1 MANAPAEEDFDG
13 MERENSMIRPTDE
26 NCDFQTVK
34 EGRAEVIFNSGQS
47 VFYNPVQ
54 EFNRDLSVAVL
65 TLFSEEDSCPKK
77 RKHRLKNEDQ
87 KGISVFEALAAT
99 GLRSIRYALEVPQIR
114 EIVANDW
121 SSQAV
126 ESIDNNVKH
135 NKVDNIVSTSQSD
148 ASMAMYMSKH
158 QQKSFDVVDL
168 DPYGC
173 PSRFLDATVQVLNDG
188 GLAMVTATDMAVLAG
203 NSPETCYCKYGS
215 VSLRSPACHE
225 MALRILLQCIQAHAN
240 RYGRYIVPLMSVSAD
255 FYIRVFVRIFS
266 SPAACKQ
273 STSNLSHVFQCT
285 FCKFLTLHP
294 LGSMAKRDNKP
305 PTYSIPRLPSMSS
318 CPHCGHSYQV
328 GGPVWSGPL
337 HDVPFVEKLLSHVEK
352 NFDKFGTAK
361 RMIGMLSLIKDELTT
376 PFYYTVDAVCSLVH
390 CEAIP
395 LIKFRSA
402 LANAGF
408 KVSETHVAKN
418 SVKTNAPV
426 QVIWDMIRTWV
437 LQGHPVS
444 QKRLDDCPTVRRI
457 LETPCTTKINFEFNP
472 EAVSEAN
479 SEKLVRFQVNPA
491 PNWGPGMR
499 NKNNAVRPV
508 KCGQNEASQ

>member
-54 EFNRDLSVAVL
+54 EFNRDLS
-65 TLFSEEDSCPKK
+65 
-77 RKHRLKNEDQ
+77 
-87 KGISVFEALAAT
+87 
-99 GLRSIRYALEVPQIR
+99 
-114 EIVANDW
+114 
-121 SSQAV
+121 
-126 ESIDNNVKH
+126 
-135 NKVDNIVSTSQSD
+135 
-148 ASMAMYMSKH
+148 MAMYMSKH

-173 PSRFLDATVQVLNDG
+173 PSRFLDATV
-188 GLAMVTATDMAVLAG
+188 
-203 NSPETCYCKYGS
+203 
-215 VSLRSPACHE
+215 
-225 MALRILLQCIQAHAN
+225 
-240 RYGRYIVPLMSVSAD
+240 
-255 FYIRVFVRIFS
+255 
-266 SPAACKQ
+266 
-273 STSNLSHVFQCT
+273 
-285 FCKFLTLHP
+285 
-294 LGSMAKRDNKP
+294 
-305 PTYSIPRLPSMSS
+305 
-318 CPHCGHSYQV
+318 QV

-499 NKNNAVRPV
+499 NKNKIASGQLVGASFRKMKTTRV
-508 KCGQNEASQ
+508 KFLSLGRTKIIRE